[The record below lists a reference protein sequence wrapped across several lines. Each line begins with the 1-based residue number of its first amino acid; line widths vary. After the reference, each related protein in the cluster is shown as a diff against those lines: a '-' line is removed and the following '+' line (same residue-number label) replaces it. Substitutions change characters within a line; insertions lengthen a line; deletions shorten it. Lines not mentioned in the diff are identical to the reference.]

1 MTYDFTEILDK
12 FSPHTKQIELA
23 EKQLK
28 DIIDKSLPHGL
39 ALNLDNGEIQMIKDS
54 YDEVIHII
62 EKIKFHKAILDN
74 TIKQHNHLINIQNYG
89 I

>member
-12 FSPHTKQIELA
+12 FSPHTKQIELG
-23 EKQLK
+23 EKKLK
-28 DIIDKSLPHGL
+28 DIIDKSLPHCL
-39 ALNLDNGEIQMIKDS
+39 AFNLDNGEIQMIKDS

-62 EKIKFHKAILDN
+62 EKIKFHKAVLNN
-74 TIKQHNHLINIQNYG
+74 TINEHNYLINIQNYG